1 LKITQ
6 LLTSRKTEMK
16 LSKDHLIAEQHDP
29 TTSTNAI
36 GGIRITASV
45 FHIDIAESFYE
56 VQFPTLGGEVKTLR
70 VARELFRIPTK
81 VADALVKAGADLAD
95 PVQAVKS
102 AIEALLLNKPPHSE
116 STRRTGW
123 QDGSSFVYPTETFG
137 RLAGQQLYDGL
148 NQINPTLG
156 VANGLLLAWKDG
168 LREPCKFSDYLV
180 FTASVGPAS
189 CLLDI
194 IGQDEGALFHL
205 HGTNPTKNANGEK
218 TKSTSGKTMATRT
231 GVSVV
236 GGCKKNDL
244 FSFDITP
251 RAVEDF
257 CCSHN
262 HLVVA
267 LDEEGRS
274 SDVAGTSSAKPA
286 FLPYLIA
293 GGRGKVRSNKATQDP
308 NLKNA
313 SWALLAL
320 STGEDPLDGPS
331 AIQRPEGAQVRM
343 IGIPVPPGKK
353 GGIFNRFGAAP
364 NQRSKKCKELARQVE
379 QTIAENYGVAMPEYL
394 RMLVPKRPSLVARV
408 RRIIDNFVKKMRA
421 DTDPWERRFAEKF
434 GIVLAGAILMSE
446 FGIGP
451 WTKQRARK
459 AIATLYR
466 KARSAIVSVK
476 DATDAFLKR
485 LRELV
490 KAGKRFPLIKKGES
504 YNEADTWG
512 LTRKMPDGSRAVLIP
527 SLRFDRLV
535 KPSAAAKA
543 VLAELEKRGILIKSA
558 DGKPTRQ
565 MKIEGSKKR
574 RRYVCLNRKALL
586 AE

>member
-1 LKITQ
+1 
-6 LLTSRKTEMK
+6 MK
-16 LSKDHLIAEQHDP
+16 SYRDDHTYEHDSS
-29 TTSTNAI
+29 TTSSNAAGCI
-36 GGIRITASV
+36 QITASL
-45 FHIDIAESFYE
+45 FHIDNAESFND
-56 VQFPTLGGEVKTLR
+56 VQFPILGGKTKTLR
-70 VARELFRIPTK
+70 IARELFRIPTK
-81 VADALVKAGADLAD
+81 VADLLVRAGADLAD
-95 PVQAVKS
+95 PVQAVKNVQ
-102 AIEALLLNKPPHSE
+102 EALLTSKPPHSE
-116 STRRTGW
+116 LTGHTGW
-123 QDGSSFVYPTETFG
+123 IDASSFVYPTETFG
-137 RLAGQQLYDGL
+137 RLSGQLLYDGL

-156 VANGLLLAWKDG
+156 VSNGSLVAWKDG

-180 FTASVGPAS
+180 FTTSVGPAS

-194 IGQDEGALFHL
+194 VGQDEGALFHL
-205 HGTNPTKNANGEK
+205 HGTNPAKNTNGEK

-231 GVSVV
+231 GVSVA
-236 GGCKKNDL
+236 GRCKKNDL

-274 SDVAGTSSAKPA
+274 SDAAGTSSVKPV
-286 FLPYLIA
+286 FLPYVIA
-293 GGRGKVRSNKATQDP
+293 GGRGKVRSNKATQDS

-320 STGEDPLDGPS
+320 STGEEPLDGPS

-343 IGIPVPPGKK
+343 IGVPVLPGKK
-353 GGIFNRFGAAP
+353 GGIFNRVDGAP
-364 NQRSKKCKELARQVE
+364 TQRSKKCKELARQVE

-394 RMLVPKRPSLVARV
+394 RTLVPKRPSLVARV
-408 RRIIDNFVKKMRA
+408 QRIIDDFVKRMGA
-421 DTDPWERRFAEKF
+421 DTEPWERRFAEKF

-476 DATDAFLKR
+476 DATDALLKR
-485 LRELV
+485 LRGLV
-490 KAGKRFPLIKKGES
+490 KAGKRFPLIKKGEN
-504 YNEADTWG
+504 YNEAGTWG
-512 LTRKMPDGSRAVLIP
+512 LTRNRPDGDRAVLIP
-527 SLRFDRLV
+527 SSRFEKLV

-543 VLAELEKRGILIKSA
+543 VLAELEKRGILIKAA
-558 DGKPTRQ
+558 DGKQTRQ
-565 MKIEGSKKR
+565 MKIEGPTKR
-574 RRYVCLNRKALL
+574 RRYICLDHKALL